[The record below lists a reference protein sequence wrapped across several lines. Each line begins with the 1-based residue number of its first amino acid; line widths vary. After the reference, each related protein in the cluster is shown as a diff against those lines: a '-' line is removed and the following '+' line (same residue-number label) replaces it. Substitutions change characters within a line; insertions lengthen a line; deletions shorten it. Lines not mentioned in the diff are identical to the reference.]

1 MSTEE
6 RNWAMFCHL
15 ASFAAFIG
23 VPFGHILGPLI
34 VWLIKKDSSPF
45 VDEQGRESL
54 NFQISLALYSIVGSV
69 LALVI
74 GIVTLGIGVFLIIP
88 IVAVVTLVLLVMT
101 IVAALEVQKGVHYRY
116 PFTLRFL

>member
-54 NFQISLALYSIVGSV
+54 NFQISLTLYSIVGSV